1 MRSHRARIIPV
12 GLAILILAIN
22 FGLHAAGD
30 MIRIPGAT
38 FMMGSDDGNLDERPR
53 HKVSVEPFLLDRIEV
68 TNAQLAAYLNAHKHG
83 HKGPNG
89 ERYFDLGDNDARIG
103 QLKNGQYAPFKG
115 HERKPVTE
123 VSWLA
128 ARDYCAVLGKRL
140 PTEAEWE
147 FAARGPEGRK
157 YPWGNEEPKEKGE
170 KTRAH
175 FAQEWGD
182 MAPVDAY
189 PSGATPQGV
198 LGMAGNVHEWT
209 SSASEAYPYKADD
222 GREAMSY
229 SADRVTRGGA
239 HDSTPNELRASWRGA
254 TVSRNPM
261 AGHHG
266 IGFRCAKSGSK

>member
-1 MRSHRARIIPV
+1 LKSHRARIFPV
-12 GLAILILAIN
+12 ALAILFVATN
-22 FGLHAAGD
+22 FGAHAESD
-30 MIRIPGAT
+30 MVRIPGGA
-38 FMMGSDDGNLDERPR
+38 FMMGSDSGALDERPR
-53 HKVSVEPFLLDRIEV
+53 HKVSVETFLLDKMEV
-68 TNAQLAAYLNAHKHG
+68 TNAQLAAYLNKHKHG

-89 ERYFDLGDNDARIG
+89 ERYFDLGDSDARIG
-103 QLKNGQYAPFKG
+103 RLKNRQYAPFKG
-115 HERKPVTE
+115 HEDKPVTE

-147 FAARGPEGRK
+147 FAARGSEGRK
-157 YPWGNEEPKEKGE
+157 YPWGNEAPKKKEE

-189 PSGATPQGV
+189 PRGATPQGV

-209 SSASEAYPYKADD
+209 SSASEAYPYKGDD
-222 GREAMSY
+222 GREAMNY

-239 HDSTPNELRASWRGA
+239 HDSPIRELRTTWRGA

-266 IGFRCAKSGSK
+266 IGFRCAQSQSK